1 MKKTLLFVCS
11 MLISMST
18 NAADFESAKDAVKNM
33 GVGWNLGNTL
43 DAVDW
48 EGKDG
53 WNFNSPEEHETKWG
67 QPVTKPELMKMM
79 KEAGFG
85 AIRVPVTWFQEM
97 DSNGKVNAAWMKRV
111 HEVVDYV
118 IDNGMYCIL
127 NVHHDTGEGEDH
139 WLYANTTCYNN
150 VKDTYQY
157 LWQQIAAEFKD
168 YGQELLFESY
178 NEMLDKYGSW
188 NYAMSNRTGGYD
200 ETEAKDA
207 YDAINQFAQLFVNTV
222 RSSGG
227 NNDKRN
233 LVVNTYG
240 ACCGGKWGNNELPM
254 EPLKQMELP
263 DDKTEGHLIFQ
274 IHSYPGLKSNNL
286 SSIKTQVTTMMSD
299 LKTVLA
305 AKGAPVIIGE
315 WGTLNDNSDVN
326 YKNNK
331 TNYLDFCTHFVTEAK
346 KNDIATFYWMGLSD
360 GASRSLPAF
369 NQPDLAETIVKAYHG
384 SDFKGIFPTN
394 DDFQTQYVV
403 KWEQDWSELFLYGDW
418 NVVTPLKL
426 SDYKAVSVEMAEI
439 PAEGSLQIKVYGD
452 PDGKNSDGSAKF
464 KEGYYTLSPDSK
476 TTSVTFD
483 QAATGSVVS
492 RLTLQTNVGATQAT
506 ITKAVLIKSD
516 NTEVALTPAIAWGCS
531 MTTESTP
538 KPTGIQ
544 SVKAMQPESDGAVY
558 TLSGQ
563 RVASPRKGIYIQN
576 GKKIMVR

>member
-1 MKKTLLFVCS
+1 MNYKRLLTICMLTLSTS
-11 MLISMST
+11 MLQAQS
-18 NAADFESAKDAVKNM
+18 FESATDAVKNM

-43 DAVDW
+43 DA
-48 EGKDG
+48 
-53 WNFNSPEEHETKWG
+53 TKWG
-67 QPVTKPELMKMM
+67 QPQGWNWPSVTAHENEWGQPTTKPELLKMM

-97 DSNGKVNAAWMKRV
+97 DSNGKVKAEWMKRV

-118 IDNGMYCIL
+118 INNGMYCIL

-150 VKDTYQY
+150 VKETYQY

-207 YDAINQFAQLFVNTV
+207 YNAINQFAQLFVNTV

-240 ACCGGKWGNNELPM
+240 ACCGGKWGNELPM
-254 EPLKQMELP
+254 EPLKQMKLP
-263 DDKTEGHLIFQ
+263 TDMTTGHLLFQ
-274 IHSYPGLKSNNL
+274 VHSYPGLKSNNL

-315 WGTLNDNSDVN
+315 WGTLNDDSDVN
-326 YKNNK
+326 YANNK
-331 TNYLDFCTHFVTEAK
+331 TNYLDFCKHFVTEAK

-360 GASRSLPAF
+360 GVYRSEVVF
-369 NQPDLAETIVKAYHG
+369 SQPDLAETITKAYHG
-384 SDFKGIFPTN
+384 SSFEGKYPVHDSSKGTVAFEGEKVLEWGQGITIKAAMLKEAGNKVQVEITYKLDFTDYDDMQFMYNKGGWQKITA
-394 DDFQTQYVV
+394 
-403 KWEQDWSELFLYGDW
+403 G
-418 NVVTPLKL
+418 L
-426 SDYKAVSVEMAEI
+426 SM
-439 PAEGSLQIKVYGD
+439 
-452 PDGKNSDGSAKF
+452 DGKSFDGADFSAASF
-464 KEGYYTLSPDSK
+464 YGIQSGDSK
-476 TTSVTFD
+476 TSTLTFNEAAYELVSVND
-483 QAATGSVVS
+483 LVIQGHGVIISKVV
-492 RLTLQTNVGATQAT
+492 V
-506 ITKAVLIKSD
+506 KAPEASGIKNTVIYQNDD
-516 NTEVALTPAIAWGCS
+516 NTIYNL
-531 MTTESTP
+531 
-538 KPTGIQ
+538 Q
-544 SVKAMQPESDGAVY
+544 
-558 TLSGQ
+558 GQ
-563 RVASPRKGIYIQN
+563 RVENPQHGIYIRN
-576 GKKIMVR
+576 GKKFVVK

>member
-1 MKKTLLFVCS
+1 MKKALLFVCS
-11 MLISMST
+11 LLISLST

-53 WNFNSPEEHETKWG
+53 WNFNSPEEHETKWS

-207 YDAINQFAQLFVNTV
+207 YDAINQYAQLFVNTV

-254 EPLKQMELP
+254 EPLKQMKLP
-263 DDKTEGHLIFQ
+263 DDKTTGHLIFQ

-299 LKTVLA
+299 LKTILA

-315 WGTLNDNSDVN
+315 WGTLNDDSDVN
-326 YKNNK
+326 YANNK
-331 TNYLDFCTHFVTEAK
+331 TNYLDFCKYFVTEAK

-360 GASRSLPAF
+360 GVYRSEVVF
-369 NQPDLAETIVKAYHG
+369 SQPDLAETITKAYHG
-384 SDFKGIFPTN
+384 SSFEGKYPVHDSSKGTVAFEGEKVLEWGQGITIKAAMLKEAGNKVQVEITYKLDFTDYDDMQFMYNKGGWQKITA
-394 DDFQTQYVV
+394 
-403 KWEQDWSELFLYGDW
+403 G
-418 NVVTPLKL
+418 L
-426 SDYKAVSVEMAEI
+426 SM
-439 PAEGSLQIKVYGD
+439 
-452 PDGKNSDGSAKF
+452 DGKSFDGADFSAASF
-464 KEGYYTLSPDSK
+464 YGIQSGDSK
-476 TTSVTFD
+476 TSTLTFNEAAYELVSVND
-483 QAATGSVVS
+483 LVIQGHGVIISKVV
-492 RLTLQTNVGATQAT
+492 V
-506 ITKAVLIKSD
+506 KAPEASGIKNTVIYQNDD
-516 NTEVALTPAIAWGCS
+516 NTIYNL
-531 MTTESTP
+531 
-538 KPTGIQ
+538 Q
-544 SVKAMQPESDGAVY
+544 
-558 TLSGQ
+558 GQ
-563 RVASPRKGIYIQN
+563 RVDNPQHGIYIRN
-576 GKKIMVR
+576 GKKFVVK

>member
-1 MKKTLLFVCS
+1 MKKILLFVCS
-11 MLISMST
+11 LLISMSA

-33 GVGWNLGNTL
+33 GLGWNLGNTL

-53 WNFNSPEEHETKWG
+53 WNFNSPEEHETKWS

-207 YDAINQFAQLFVNTV
+207 YDAINQYAQLFVNTV

-254 EPLKQMELP
+254 EPLKQMKLP
-263 DDKTEGHLIFQ
+263 DDKTTGHLIFQ

-299 LKTVLA
+299 LKTILA

-326 YKNNK
+326 YANNK
-331 TNYLDFCTHFVTEAK
+331 TNYLDFCKYFVTEAK

-360 GASRSLPAF
+360 GVYRSEVVF
-369 NQPDLAETIVKAYHG
+369 SQPDLAETITKAYHG
-384 SDFKGIFPTN
+384 SSFEGKYPVHDSSKGTVAFEGEKVLEWGQGITIKAAMLKEAGNKVQVEITYKLDFTDYDDMQFMYNKGGWQKITA
-394 DDFQTQYVV
+394 
-403 KWEQDWSELFLYGDW
+403 G
-418 NVVTPLKL
+418 L
-426 SDYKAVSVEMAEI
+426 SM
-439 PAEGSLQIKVYGD
+439 
-452 PDGKNSDGSAKF
+452 DGKSFDGADFSAASF
-464 KEGYYTLSPDSK
+464 YGIQSGDSK
-476 TTSVTFD
+476 TSTLTFNEAAYELVSVND
-483 QAATGSVVS
+483 LVIQGHGVIISKVV
-492 RLTLQTNVGATQAT
+492 V
-506 ITKAVLIKSD
+506 KAPEASGIKNTVIYQNDD
-516 NTEVALTPAIAWGCS
+516 NTIYNL
-531 MTTESTP
+531 
-538 KPTGIQ
+538 Q
-544 SVKAMQPESDGAVY
+544 
-558 TLSGQ
+558 GQ
-563 RVASPRKGIYIQN
+563 RVENPQHGIYIRN
-576 GKKIMVR
+576 GKKFVVK

>member
-1 MKKTLLFVCS
+1 MKKALLFVCS
-11 MLISMST
+11 LLISLST

-53 WNFNSPEEHETKWG
+53 WNFNSPEEHETKWS

-207 YDAINQFAQLFVNTV
+207 YDAINQYAQLFVNTV

-254 EPLKQMELP
+254 EPLKQMKLP
-263 DDKTEGHLIFQ
+263 DDKTTGHLIFQ

-299 LKTVLA
+299 LKTILA

-326 YKNNK
+326 YANNK
-331 TNYLDFCTHFVTEAK
+331 TNYLDFCKYFVTEAK

-360 GASRSLPAF
+360 GVYRSEVVF
-369 NQPDLAETIVKAYHG
+369 SQPDLAETITKAYHG
-384 SDFKGIFPTN
+384 SSFEGKYPVHDSSKGTVAFEGEKVLEWGQGITINAAMLKEAGNKVQVEITYKLDFTDYDDMQFMYNKGGWQKITA
-394 DDFQTQYVV
+394 
-403 KWEQDWSELFLYGDW
+403 G
-418 NVVTPLKL
+418 L
-426 SDYKAVSVEMAEI
+426 SM
-439 PAEGSLQIKVYGD
+439 
-452 PDGKNSDGSAKF
+452 DGKSFDGADFSAASF
-464 KEGYYTLSPDSK
+464 YGIQSGDSK
-476 TTSVTFD
+476 TSTLTFNEAAYELVSVND
-483 QAATGSVVS
+483 LVIQGHGVIISKVV
-492 RLTLQTNVGATQAT
+492 V
-506 ITKAVLIKSD
+506 KAPEASGIKNTVIYQNDD
-516 NTEVALTPAIAWGCS
+516 NTIYNL
-531 MTTESTP
+531 
-538 KPTGIQ
+538 Q
-544 SVKAMQPESDGAVY
+544 
-558 TLSGQ
+558 GQ
-563 RVASPRKGIYIQN
+563 RVENPQHGIYIRN
-576 GKKIMVR
+576 GKKFVVK

>member
-1 MKKTLLFVCS
+1 MNYKRLLTICMLTLSTS
-11 MLISMST
+11 MLQAQS
-18 NAADFESAKDAVKNM
+18 FESATDAVKNM

-43 DAVDW
+43 DA
-48 EGKDG
+48 
-53 WNFNSPEEHETKWG
+53 TKWG
-67 QPVTKPELMKMM
+67 QPQGWNWPSVTAHENEWGQPTTKPELLKMM

-97 DSNGKVNAAWMKRV
+97 DSNGKVKAEWMKRV

-118 IDNGMYCIL
+118 INNGMYCIL

-207 YDAINQFAQLFVNTV
+207 YNAINQFAQLFVNTV

-240 ACCGGKWGNNELPM
+240 ACCGGKWGTNELPM
-254 EPLKQMELP
+254 EPLKQMKLP
-263 DDKTEGHLIFQ
+263 TDMTTGHLIFQ
-274 IHSYPGLKSNNL
+274 VHSYPGLKSNNL
-286 SSIKTQVTTMMSD
+286 SSIKTQVATMMSD

-315 WGTLNDNSDVN
+315 WGTLNDDSDVN
-326 YKNNK
+326 YANNK
-331 TNYLDFCTHFVTEAK
+331 TNYLDFCKHFVTEAK

-360 GASRSLPAF
+360 GVFRSQPLF
-369 NQPDLAETIVKAYHG
+369 SQPDLAETIVKAYYGTTEGFKFPTIEGGVDFICFEGEKALDWGDGITIPAAAIAAFDKNVQMLVTYKITDSG
-384 SDFKGIFPTN
+384 SDIQLYDGTWKAKLKFYVDGTEYNADYNPKGSV
-394 DDFQTQYVV
+394 DA
-403 KWEQDWSELFLYGDW
+403 SETVSFTFSESVYNNLKTKGLVIHGAK
-418 NVVTPLKL
+418 VTINKIVLKG
-426 SDYKAVSVEMAEI
+426 E
-439 PAEGSLQIKVYGD
+439 
-452 PDGKNSDGSAKF
+452 
-464 KEGYYTLSPDSK
+464 
-476 TTSVTFD
+476 
-483 QAATGSVVS
+483 ATGIIPVF
-492 RLTLQTNVGATQAT
+492 
-506 ITKAVLIKSD
+506 ITPKSD
-516 NTEVALTPAIAWGCS
+516 NTIYNL
-531 MTTESTP
+531 
-538 KPTGIQ
+538 Q
-544 SVKAMQPESDGAVY
+544 
-558 TLSGQ
+558 GQ
-563 RVASPRKGIYIQN
+563 RVDNPQHGIYIRN
-576 GKKIMVR
+576 GKKFVVK

>member
-1 MKKTLLFVCS
+1 MNYKRLLT
-11 MLISMST
+11 ISMI
-18 NAADFESAKDAVKNM
+18 AASVATMQAQSFETAQEAVTNM

-43 DAVDW
+43 DA
-48 EGKDG
+48 
-53 WNFNSPEEHETKWG
+53 TKWG
-67 QPVTKPELMKMM
+67 QTQGWNWPSVTAHENEWGQPTTKPELLKMM

-97 DSNGKVNAAWMKRV
+97 DSNGKVKAEWMKRV

-118 IDNGMYCIL
+118 INNGMYCIL

-168 YGQELLFESY
+168 YDQKLLFESY

-207 YDAINQFAQLFVNTV
+207 YNAINQFAQLFVNTV

-240 ACCGGKWGNNELPM
+240 ACCGGKWGTNELPM
-254 EPLKQMELP
+254 EPLKQMKLP
-263 DDKTEGHLIFQ
+263 TDMTTGHLIFQ
-274 IHSYPGLKSNNL
+274 VHSYPGLKSNNL

-315 WGTLNDNSDVN
+315 WGTLNDDSDVN
-326 YKNNK
+326 YANNK
-331 TNYLDFCTHFVTEAK
+331 TNYLDFCKHFVTEAK

-360 GASRSLPAF
+360 GVFRSQPLF
-369 NQPDLAETIVKAYHG
+369 SQPDLAETIVKAYYGTTEGFKFPTIEGGVDFICFEGEKTLDWGDGITIPAAAIAAFDKNVQMLVTYKITDSG
-384 SDFKGIFPTN
+384 SDIQLYDGTWKTKLKFYVDGTEYNADYNPKGSV
-394 DDFQTQYVV
+394 DA
-403 KWEQDWSELFLYGDW
+403 SETVSFTFSESVYNNLKTKGLIIHGAK
-418 NVVTPLKL
+418 VTINKIVLKG
-426 SDYKAVSVEMAEI
+426 E
-439 PAEGSLQIKVYGD
+439 
-452 PDGKNSDGSAKF
+452 
-464 KEGYYTLSPDSK
+464 
-476 TTSVTFD
+476 
-483 QAATGSVVS
+483 ATGIIPVF
-492 RLTLQTNVGATQAT
+492 
-506 ITKAVLIKSD
+506 ITPKSD
-516 NTEVALTPAIAWGCS
+516 NTIYNL
-531 MTTESTP
+531 
-538 KPTGIQ
+538 K
-544 SVKAMQPESDGAVY
+544 
-558 TLSGQ
+558 GQ
-563 RVASPRKGIYIQN
+563 RVTNPQRGIYIRN
-576 GKKIMVR
+576 GKKFVVK

>member
-1 MKKTLLFVCS
+1 MKKALLFVCS
-11 MLISMST
+11 LLISLST

-53 WNFNSPEEHETKWG
+53 WNFNSPEEHETKWS

-207 YDAINQFAQLFVNTV
+207 YDAINQYAQLFVNTV

-254 EPLKQMELP
+254 EPLKQMKLP
-263 DDKTEGHLIFQ
+263 DDKTTGHLIFQ

-299 LKTVLA
+299 LKTILA

-315 WGTLNDNSDVN
+315 WGTLNDDSDVN
-326 YKNNK
+326 YANNK
-331 TNYLDFCTHFVTEAK
+331 TNYLDFCKYFVTEAK

-360 GASRSLPAF
+360 GVYRSEVVF
-369 NQPDLAETIVKAYHG
+369 SQPDLAETITKAYHG
-384 SDFKGIFPTN
+384 SSFEGKYPVHDSSKGTVAFEGEKVLEWGQGITIKAAMLKEAGNKVQVEITYKLDFTDYDDMQFMYNKGGWQKIT
-394 DDFQTQYVV
+394 T
-403 KWEQDWSELFLYGDW
+403 G
-418 NVVTPLKL
+418 L
-426 SDYKAVSVEMAEI
+426 SM
-439 PAEGSLQIKVYGD
+439 
-452 PDGKNSDGSAKF
+452 DGKSFDGADFSAASF
-464 KEGYYTLSPDSK
+464 YGIQSGDSK
-476 TTSVTFD
+476 TSTLTFNEAAYELVSVND
-483 QAATGSVVS
+483 LVIQGHGVIISKVV
-492 RLTLQTNVGATQAT
+492 V
-506 ITKAVLIKSD
+506 KAPEASGIKNTVNYQNDD
-516 NTEVALTPAIAWGCS
+516 NTIYNL
-531 MTTESTP
+531 
-538 KPTGIQ
+538 Q
-544 SVKAMQPESDGAVY
+544 
-558 TLSGQ
+558 GQ
-563 RVASPRKGIYIQN
+563 RVDNPQHGIYIRN
-576 GKKIMVR
+576 GKKFVVK